1 MTDEATLIVMAKA
14 PRVGF
19 GKSRLAAEIGGVEAW
34 RINRALQRRTLREAR
49 DPRWRTLLCVTPDSA
64 VSLNLPGVWP
74 EEDAG
79 HGGGVV
85 RIPQGRGDLGARMAR
100 ALKGRRR
107 VAMIGVDCPALTRM
121 RVARAFA
128 ALKRAPFAL
137 GPASDGGFWLIAAR
151 DGSEAARG
159 MEGVRWS
166 TRHAARD
173 VVVRLGARNVAM
185 LETLADVDTAADL
198 RAQRSAMRA
207 SSGV

>member
-1 MTDEATLIVMAKA
+1 MTNRPTLIVMAKA

-19 GKSRLAAEIGGVEAW
+19 GKSRLAAEIGAAEAW
-34 RINRALQRRTLREAR
+34 RINRALQTRTLREAR

-64 VSLNLPGVWP
+64 VALSLPGVWP
-74 EEDAG
+74 RDEA
-79 HGGGVV
+79 GVV
-85 RIPQGRGDLGARMAR
+85 RVPQGRGDLGARMAR

-107 VAMIGVDCPALTRM
+107 VAMIGVDCPALTGM
-121 RVARAFA
+121 HVARAFA

-151 DGSEAARG
+151 DGSEAARA